1 MYTARYA
8 TQLGGRHLDYR
19 GAVATG
25 VPAHLERIFSLLGP
39 NVLPAPLPGIVTA
52 NGAYVFASLRYV
64 HPELGLDGIL
74 TPLGR
79 LTFERAMTECVN
91 EFATSLEGVNAS
103 DAFWGPVASLPGWKV
118 TVSGYMAL
126 PGSGFDRPFF
136 IGQGTRDASTPAW
149 GAKGERAAAKRRAG
163 HLQDL

>member
-64 HPELGLDGIL
+64 HPE
-74 TPLGR
+74 
-79 LTFERAMTECVN
+79 
-91 EFATSLEGVNAS
+91 AS
-103 DAFWGPVASLPGWKV
+103 DSTAS
-118 TVSGYMAL
+118 
-126 PGSGFDRPFF
+126 
-136 IGQGTRDASTPAW
+136 
-149 GAKGERAAAKRRAG
+149 
-163 HLQDL
+163 